1 MSKMNLRRNDDITIL
16 SLNGADYLAIVN
28 NSSSPY
34 TKYPEDKTCS
44 PTEELFTVTNDEAVQ
59 VDVNDNIE
67 DAFSHFFARI
77 VGPRPK
83 NIYKR

>member
-16 SLNGADYLAIVN
+16 SLGDHDYIAVVN

-34 TKYPEDKTCS
+34 TKYPEDKSVDPIETLWMV
-44 PTEELFTVTNDEAVQ
+44 TEDESVN

-67 DAFSHFFARI
+67 DGFTNFFARI